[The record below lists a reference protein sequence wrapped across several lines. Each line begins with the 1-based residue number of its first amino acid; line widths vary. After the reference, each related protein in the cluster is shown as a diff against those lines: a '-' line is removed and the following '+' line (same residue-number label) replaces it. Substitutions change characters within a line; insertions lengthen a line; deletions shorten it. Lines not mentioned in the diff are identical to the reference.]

1 MNRREMALVEIFL
14 NHSQKDYL
22 TSQTLAEELGLS
34 GRTIRKVI
42 RELNLS
48 QEELGLYIH
57 SLPSKGYQLEILN
70 PALFQ
75 SVYQAKKAGLASQ
88 QQTKHLEWQRD
99 REHYLLHQLFFEGE
113 CIPSQD
119 LTSLLHISPSAL
131 SKLLA
136 AIRERLAPYSLTLSR
151 SEAGSLE
158 VEGFE
163 RDKRHFIVDYFLSRQ
178 VNQPLFGYLEEI
190 PLFEKIETRK
200 LYTAI
205 LEVSREEELSL
216 SDYSL
221 TNLLVHLALA
231 IERLSSGHIVHPL
244 PLGQEEPYS
253 KAREI
258 SLKMMERIRLYLGI
272 ELPQAE
278 ADYMALHLLG
288 KGNTSVPRDFQ
299 TISNMDLI
307 VVLEDL
313 SKRLPQGLVVDDLLL
328 EGLREHLSPLL
339 LRLQNGIRLDNPLY
353 QELKDNYGSLI
364 ASTRESLSKL
374 PCLAHYQVSNPE
386 WAYISLHILAALER
400 QKSKESLRVLLVCGT
415 GVGSTQVLKHRL
427 ISHFGSRLDI
437 VDCVSFYELFGQD
450 LGQIDVIL
458 SAIDLSGQV
467 FPKPVIPI
475 SVLLNQADIQKI
487 EGYLAADPLI
497 GQPLPQQL
505 SQLEEACQVC
515 FAKERFFYQ
524 ENAISKEEL
533 LKKMIGRLTDCSTD
547 GFVQEFYQQILKR
560 EELGSLIF
568 AEGIAFPHPAKSL
581 SMQEEI
587 VVAIC
592 SNPLLWNEDGQEV
605 TVVILLSPS
614 LWENK
619 HMKLLTQHLA
629 RLLDN
634 TPFRE
639 QLLLQPTLDTLIEII
654 CTKEV

>member
-1 MNRREMALVEIFL
+1 M
-14 NHSQKDYL
+14 
-22 TSQTLAEELGLS
+22 
-34 GRTIRKVI
+34 
-42 RELNLS
+42 
-48 QEELGLYIH
+48 
-57 SLPSKGYQLEILN
+57 
-70 PALFQ
+70 
-75 SVYQAKKAGLASQ
+75 
-88 QQTKHLEWQRD
+88 
-99 REHYLLHQLFFEGE
+99 
-113 CIPSQD
+113 
-119 LTSLLHISPSAL
+119 
-131 SKLLA
+131 
-136 AIRERLAPYSLTLSR
+136 
-151 SEAGSLE
+151 
-158 VEGFE
+158 
-163 RDKRHFIVDYFLSRQ
+163 
-178 VNQPLFGYLEEI
+178 
-190 PLFEKIETRK
+190 
-200 LYTAI
+200 
-205 LEVSREEELSL
+205 
-216 SDYSL
+216 
-221 TNLLVHLALA
+221 
-231 IERLSSGHIVHPL
+231 
-244 PLGQEEPYS
+244 
-253 KAREI
+253 
-258 SLKMMERIRLYLGI
+258 
-272 ELPQAE
+272 
-278 ADYMALHLLG
+278 
-288 KGNTSVPRDFQ
+288 
-299 TISNMDLI
+299 
-307 VVLEDL
+307 
-313 SKRLPQGLVVDDLLL
+313 
-328 EGLREHLSPLL
+328 
-339 LRLQNGIRLDNPLY
+339 
-353 QELKDNYGSLI
+353 
-364 ASTRESLSKL
+364 
-374 PCLAHYQVSNPE
+374 
-386 WAYISLHILAALER
+386 
-400 QKSKESLRVLLVCGT
+400 
-415 GVGSTQVLKHRL
+415 KHRL